1 MIDQYGRV
9 SFTPCSIMMPD
20 LIHFLIFHLEKIFG
34 TLESN
39 LYANKGFAGVMK
51 SFLRDFANERMI
63 NDLEIQLF
71 GEEETDWEAEIAQ
84 IKAMTEKKPK

>member
-1 MIDQYGRV
+1 
-9 SFTPCSIMMPD
+9 
-20 LIHFLIFHLEKIFG
+20 
-34 TLESN
+34 
-39 LYANKGFAGVMK
+39 MK
-51 SFLRDFANERMI
+51 SFLRDFVNERMI